1 MIEQCKQAKDYLEAL
16 RETAHMLS
24 GVLNEPEILQV
35 LLRRIVKV
43 LAADRALVLL
53 RTPHAEQLS
62 VGGAVGLSEA
72 YLGRPE
78 ILSINNEIN
87 RSVLEGETIVSSE
100 ADVFAMDQENRIGAE
115 QPSLVGVPLSV
126 REHLIGALYVFVD
139 ATRIQ
144 APEVLVFLKSLTD
157 LGALALERVRLQQS
171 LYHIASA
178 LNSSLQPQTMLQQV
192 LEATVR
198 EMWLKGASL
207 RMLDPKAQILRL
219 VAAYGLSQKYLEKGE
234 VHASKNTID
243 QRVLQGELVVVEDVR
258 TYSGLE
264 YPQEVLHEGI
274 RSMLVV
280 PLRLKGQVLGVL
292 RVYSIIPRRFGVVA
306 QHFLR
311 LVADLISLAIE
322 NAELHGALKARYED
336 LKIDLADWYRF
347 LALG

>member
-1 MIEQCKQAKDYLEAL
+1 MIEQCKQAQDYLEAL

-24 GVLNEPEILQV
+24 GVLNEPEILEV

-43 LAADRALVLL
+43 LAADKALVLL
-53 RTPHAEQLS
+53 STPDAEHLTL
-62 VGGAVGLSEA
+62 GGAIGLADA
-72 YLGRPE
+72 YLRNPAT
-78 ILSINNEIN
+78 LSLENEIN
-87 RSVLEGETIVSSE
+87 QKVLGGEVIITP
-100 ADVFAMDQENRIGAE
+100 DVDALAVGYESGLE
-115 QPSLVGVPLSV
+115 QKQPRLVGVPLSV

-139 ATRIQ
+139 ASRIQ
-144 APEVLVFLKSLTD
+144 APEILVFLKSLTD

-178 LNSSLQPQTMLQQV
+178 LNSSLQLQTMLQQV
-192 LEATVR
+192 LEAAVR

-219 VAAYGLSQKYLEKGE
+219 VAAYGLSQKYMDKGE
-234 VHASKNTID
+234 VHASRNTID
-243 QRVLQGELVVVEDVR
+243 QRVLQGELVVIEDVR
-258 TYSGLE
+258 ISNGLE
-264 YPQEVLHEGI
+264 YPQAALQEGI

-280 PLRLKGQVLGVL
+280 PLQFRGRVLGVL
-292 RVYSIIPRRFGVVA
+292 RVYSASPRRFGVVA
-306 QHFLR
+306 RHFLKS
-311 LVADLISLAIE
+311 VAHLISLAIE